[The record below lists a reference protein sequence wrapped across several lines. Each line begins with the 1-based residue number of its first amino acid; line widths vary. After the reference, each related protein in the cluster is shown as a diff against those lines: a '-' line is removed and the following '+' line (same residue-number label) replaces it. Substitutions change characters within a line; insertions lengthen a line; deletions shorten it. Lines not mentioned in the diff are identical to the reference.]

1 MIQELIS
8 DAIRLL
14 KQLIAT
20 PSLSGEEQ
28 GTAHLLQQVLTAKCR
43 DVKRDFNN
51 VWVKN
56 MHYDERKPTI
66 LIQSHHDTVRPN
78 AGYTLDPYLPLMDG
92 DRLYGLGSND
102 AGGSLV
108 SLLATFLYFYTRTD
122 LHYNL
127 VFAAVGEE
135 ETSGKRGIR
144 SLLPVLG
151 PIDCAIVGEPTNMEM
166 AIAERGLLVLDCE
179 VVGEPGHAGRKEGV
193 NSILK
198 AIPDIQWFESY
209 QFPKVSS
216 LLGTNTMSV
225 TIINAGIQHNVV
237 PGRCTFTTDVRM
249 NECYTPEEVLAIVRE
264 HVSCTITPR
273 SMRLRPSFIAESHV
287 LVKAGKALGRE
298 VFGSPTLSDKA
309 LMPFPTLKM
318 GPGDS
323 KRSHSAD
330 EFIYL
335 QELEQG
341 IETYIE
347 LLKLVVV

>member
-1 MIQELIS
+1 MIQQQIS

-14 KQLIAT
+14 QQLIAT
-20 PSLSGEEQ
+20 PSFSGEEQ
-28 GTAHLLQQVLTAKCR
+28 GTALLLQQVLTAKCR
-43 DVKRDFNN
+43 DVRRDYNN
-51 VWVKN
+51 VWVRN

-66 LIQSHHDTVRPN
+66 LLQSHHDTVRPN

-108 SLLATFLYFYTRTD
+108 SLLATFQYFYSRTD
-122 LHYNL
+122 IHYNL

-135 ETSGKRGIR
+135 EISGERGIQ
-144 SLLPVLG
+144 SLLPKLG
-151 PIDCAIVGEPTNMEM
+151 PIDCAIVGEPTNMDM

-198 AIPDIQWFESY
+198 AIPVIQWFESY

-323 KRSHSAD
+323 RRSHSAD

-341 IETYIE
+341 IEMYIE
-347 LLKLVVV
+347 LIKLVVV